1 MVRYGRLSL
10 AAALFVMGAPLSS
23 PANALPTRT
32 WVSGKGG
39 DSGSCS
45 LASPCRTFAYAI
57 TQTAAGGEIDV
68 LDPAGYGALTIT
80 KAISIVNDG
89 VGEAGVQAGSGADA
103 ITINAG
109 TTDAVHLRGLTIE
122 GAKIAANGVTFN
134 TAGSLSVVNCVVR
147 NFTNAGINIRPGA
160 ATLFFSTFNI
170 SDTLISDNGVAG
182 VYVIPQSGGSP
193 SGEIDRAAIVNNAN
207 GLIADGSYSAS
218 SAIKVTVL
226 NSALANN
233 AGAGVAATSTASGA
247 GMTVIVRNSTAANN
261 TYGLEAT
268 SYGVIRVGQT
278 VATGN
283 NTGVGIY
290 GGTVYSLG
298 DNIVDGN
305 LAKDVDGSLSSAPL
319 Y

>member
-1 MVRYGRLSL
+1 MTKSSL
-10 AAALFVMGAPLSS
+10 LAVSAGVILTFASFAALAS
-23 PANALPTRT
+23 ALPTRT

-170 SDTLISDNGVAG
+170 SDTLISDNG
-182 VYVIPQSGGSP
+182 
-193 SGEIDRAAIVNNAN
+193 
-207 GLIADGSYSAS
+207 
-218 SAIKVTVL
+218 
-226 NSALANN
+226 
-233 AGAGVAATSTASGA
+233 
-247 GMTVIVRNSTAANN
+247 
-261 TYGLEAT
+261 
-268 SYGVIRVGQT
+268 
-278 VATGN
+278 
-283 NTGVGIY
+283 
-290 GGTVYSLG
+290 
-298 DNIVDGN
+298 
-305 LAKDVDGSLSSAPL
+305 
-319 Y
+319 